1 MATVNESTS
10 ASLDAPAST
19 ATTYTI
25 SVGDTFDGVLSQKF
39 DEDWIEIE
47 LEKGAIYEIT
57 LVGRGAVPD
66 KAEDTILKL
75 YSANGQHIVTN
86 DDIDT
91 ANGVFDSRLIFT
103 PAISGTYYL
112 SAGSYSANPNKDNSG
127 AYSLTVTLTKETTP
141 TDPTTPTT
149 PTTPD
154 PGVGPDIE
162 GTNRSETVT
171 GTEQGE
177 SISGLGGRDTING
190 LGGDD
195 TLDGGSG
202 EDTLIGGGGAD
213 VLIGGTGT
221 NIASYEGSPAG
232 VTVRLHSLRAIGG
245 DAQGD
250 TFGGLITW
258 TYTDKGEAV
267 SVQVPDII
275 HLTGSDENDIL
286 AGDVRANTLRGGEGD
301 DTLFGGPG
309 GNETND
315 DKLYGDE
322 GNDKIYG
329 GLGDDELYGGD
340 DDDVLRGGDHDDEL
354 YGEDGDDE
362 LYGGADDDELY
373 GGDGDDDLYGE
384 AGNDD
389 LEGGSGEDTLD
400 GGHGND
406 DLLGGDDDDTLTG
419 GTGNDEIDGG
429 DGDDVLE
436 GGTGDDDLEGGLGE
450 DTFKFNRGEGDDV
463 IYDFTPG
470 EDKID
475 LSSIS
480 SIDELDDLDIVERGN
495 SVEIDLPRG
504 GELILEDVFR
514 SDLDDDDFIFHGDA
528 PDPDRDPDP
537 DPDPDPELPVTGD
550 PDPDRLHGASRD
562 DNLNGG
568 GGNDVLYGARGNDTL
583 AGGGDV
589 DSYEG
594 GPGDDTIVVD
604 YDDFTDGKADPN
616 TGDRM
621 GMNLFDG
628 GPGSDTLSFADF
640 MDEDGDGD
648 GVTVSATGA
657 VTYNSGNALPR
668 LYRSIENFI
677 GSPSDDTI
685 NGDGDDNVI
694 EGGDGQDILTGGGG
708 SDTVSYR
715 SSPSSVTITLISGG
729 GSGLKGH
736 AAGDTLSGFAN
747 IIGSA
752 YDDILTGD
760 SSDNVIEGL
769 AGADKLDGGSG
780 TDTLSYASSNA
791 GVTIDLN
798 RATGAD
804 ADFDANENTI
814 LTASGGHA
822 AGDKVKFGSFVH
834 VIGSA
839 HGDRI
844 TGDNQDNTLTG
855 GAGNDTLKGDDG
867 DDTLNGGPGGD
878 TLDGGDGDMDIA
890 TYADATEGVTIDLS
904 SVSESNTNVI
914 TIRNSS
920 GRGDASGDRFID
932 VEKFVGSTHDD
943 TFIAGPEVDDVDAGT
958 GADTISYGR
967 STRYAVVVDISDT
980 DAQDGDGSAGVTD
993 RPTSYKPYEMGDILT
1008 GFENIIG
1015 TNVSSTA
1022 TKVNGTGGAFHDVL
1036 TGNNLDNDIDGGG
1049 GDDEINGGAGNDRL
1063 IGGSGNDTING
1074 GNDNDT
1080 IDGGSGDD
1088 TIDGGTGEDTIVFS
1102 SSHGKDTINNFDS
1115 VDVLDLSAY
1124 GSGLVTFTV
1133 RLDDAVDITNTGM
1146 IVRGS
1151 SSITLTDIDLTSD
1164 SVFGEANLH
1173 FGDRVDAY
1181 RLTVDYRDNTQDYY
1195 KIWGGAGDDNLKGGN
1210 GDDFISGGDGDDT
1223 IEGGA
1228 GADNLNGGENDGD
1241 SDTLSY
1247 AGLSQ
1252 SYRPADAGSTFTRT
1266 GVDVILGR
1274 AATHAG
1280 RDANNNI
1287 VDVTDTIS
1295 GFENLTG
1302 SRFDDKL
1309 TGVSGTEV
1317 NVIKGGS
1324 GNDWLISGGAGS
1336 RLEGGSGRDR
1346 LDG

>member
-1 MATVNESTS
+1 MATFNESTS

-47 LEKGAIYEIT
+47 LEKGAIYEIN

-103 PAISGTYYL
+103 PATSGTYYL

-127 AYSLTVTLTKETTP
+127 AYSLTVTLTKETPTTPTTP
-141 TDPTTPTT
+141 TDPATPTT

-162 GTNRSETVT
+162 GTNRSETIS

-177 SISGLGGRDTING
+177 TISGLGGRDTING
-190 LGGDD
+190 FGGDD

-232 VTVRLHSLRAIGG
+232 VTVRLHNLQARGG

-258 TYTDKGEAV
+258 TYTDQGETV
-267 SVQVPDII
+267 SVEVPDII
-275 HLTGSDENDIL
+275 HLTGSDEDDIL

-322 GNDKIYG
+322 GNDSIFG
-329 GLGDDELYGGD
+329 GRGEDELYGGD
-340 DDDVLRGGDHDDEL
+340 DDDVLKGGEHNDDL

-362 LYGGADDDELY
+362 LYGGADNDELY
-373 GGDGDDDLYGE
+373 GGAGDDDLYGE

-389 LEGGSGEDTLD
+389 LEGGTGEDTLD

-406 DLLGGDDDDTLTG
+406 DLLGGDDDDTLIG
-419 GTGNDEIDGG
+419 GAGNDDIDGG

-436 GGTGDDDLEGGLGE
+436 GGTGGDDLEGGLGE
-450 DTFKFNRGEGDDV
+450 DTFKFNRGDGDDV
-463 IYDFTPG
+463 IYDFSPG
-470 EDKID
+470 EDRID

-480 SIDELDDLDIVERGN
+480 SIDELDDLDIVERRN

-504 GELILEDVFR
+504 GELVLENVFL

-537 DPDPDPELPVTGD
+537 DPDPVPPVTGD
-550 PDPDRLHGASRD
+550 PDPGRLHGTARN

-568 GGNDVLYGARGNDTL
+568 GGNDVLYGARGNDNL
-583 AGGGDV
+583 AGGADV

-604 YDDFTDGKADPN
+604 YDDFTDGKAAPN
-616 TGDRM
+616 TGNRM
-621 GMNLFDG
+621 GMDLFDG

-640 MDEDGDGD
+640 RDNEGDANSE
-648 GVTVSATGA
+648 GVKVTLVDAGVRYKGEIGNYDDTSITPDITG
-657 VTYNSGNALPR
+657 
-668 LYRSIENFI
+668 LYKNIENLI
-677 GSPSDDTI
+677 GSSENDTLI
-685 NGDGDDNVI
+685 GDDGANVI
-694 EGGDGQDILTGGGG
+694 EGGKESDYLDGGGG
-708 SDTVSYR
+708 VDTVSYR
-715 SSPSSVTITLISGG
+715 YSPSSVTVSLVAGVVG
-729 GSGLKGH
+729 AKAD
-736 AAGDTLSGFAN
+736 AAGDRLRNFEN

-760 SSDNVIEGL
+760 ANNNVIEGL
-769 AGADKLDGGSG
+769 AGADKLDGGGG
-780 TDTLSYASSNA
+780 TDTLSYTSSNA

-798 RATGAD
+798 RGTG
-804 ADFDANENTI
+804 DFDDDENTI

-855 GAGNDTLKGDDG
+855 GAGNDTLMGDDG

-878 TLDGGDGDMDIA
+878 TLNGGDDMDTA

-904 SVSESNTNVI
+904 SVSERDNVI

-932 VEKFVGSTHDD
+932 VEEFVGSTHDD
-943 TFIAGPEVDDVDAGT
+943 TFIAGPEDDSADG
-958 GADTISYGR
+958 GDGMDTISYER
-967 STRYAVVVDISDT
+967 SRKAVLLDLNNSTAQVGGAHANVADSNGNVNKDNYA
-980 DAQDGDGSAGVTD
+980 QGDV
-993 RPTSYKPYEMGDILT
+993 LNN
-1008 GFENIIG
+1008 FENIIG
-1015 TNVSSTA
+1015 SNVSSTSA
-1022 TKVNGTGGAFHDVL
+1022 RVVDGDDMIHDKL
-1036 TGNNLDNDIDGGG
+1036 TGNGGANVINGRG
-1049 GDDEINGGAGNDRL
+1049 GDD
-1063 IGGSGNDTING
+1063 
-1074 GNDNDT
+1074 
-1080 IDGGSGDD
+1080 
-1088 TIDGGTGEDTIVFS
+1088 
-1102 SSHGKDTINNFDS
+1102 K
-1115 VDVLDLSAY
+1115 
-1124 GSGLVTFTV
+1124 
-1133 RLDDAVDITNTGM
+1133 
-1146 IVRGS
+1146 
-1151 SSITLTDIDLTSD
+1151 
-1164 SVFGEANLH
+1164 
-1173 FGDRVDAY
+1173 
-1181 RLTVDYRDNTQDYY
+1181 
-1195 KIWGGAGDDNLKGGN
+1195 
-1210 GDDFISGGDGDDT
+1210 ISGGDGDDT
-1223 IEGGA
+1223 LI
-1228 GADNLNGGENDGD
+1228 
-1241 SDTLSY
+1241 
-1247 AGLSQ
+1247 
-1252 SYRPADAGSTFTRT
+1252 
-1266 GVDVILGR
+1266 
-1274 AATHAG
+1274 
-1280 RDANNNI
+1280 
-1287 VDVTDTIS
+1287 
-1295 GFENLTG
+1295 
-1302 SRFDDKL
+1302 
-1309 TGVSGTEV
+1309 
-1317 NVIKGGS
+1317 GGS
-1324 GNDWLISGGAGS
+1324 GNDILTGGNDNDTFMI
-1336 RLEGGSGRDR
+1336 SGRDTITDFTPADDKLDFGGGSRSVLSLNYMVDVDDDLVITFGSHQVTLETITGIDNLTAANFIFNPDGYVKLTDNNPTGTATRGNSTIHGGEGDNR
-1346 LDG
+1346 LTGGSNMDIINGNGGDDTIDGGNGDDIHKRRYAGDDTIEGDAGR